1 MLLFFA
7 PTNALISGHPGGP
20 TPGYPWAFAQWRL
33 QIPPT
38 QNQCFFLQKDGES
51 FYLAQFYLNGLP
63 VNIIYCLITREV
75 IGHAGRT

>member
-1 MLLFFA
+1 MHLSA
-7 PTNALISGHPGGP
+7 VIPGGWLQG
-20 TPGYPWAFAQWRL
+20 TPGHLHNDIYKSPL
-33 QIPPT
+33 LKI
-38 QNQCFFLQKDGES
+38 NVFFLQKDGES

>member
-1 MLLFFA
+1 MHLSA
-7 PTNALISGHPGGP
+7 VIPGGWLQG
-20 TPGYPWAFAQWRL
+20 TPEHLHNDIYKSPL
-33 QIPPT
+33 PKI
-38 QNQCFFLQKDGES
+38 NVFFLQKDGES